1 MNLRKMEGG
10 AGMPPVYVLIKPAS
24 SACNMACRYC
34 FYRDVS
40 DHREHSFEGM
50 LTLQSM
56 EKTIAAAMEFAEGSC
71 TFGFQGGEPTLRGLD
86 FFRQV
91 IQIQKRLCKPGVQIL
106 NSIQTN
112 GLCID
117 EEWAQFLSEHHFLV
131 GLSMDGP
138 GNLHDLNRVDRQGSG
153 TADRVLH
160 TAKLFDKY
168 HVEYNI
174 LCVVTGKNAQ
184 NIGDIYRFFQKNNF
198 EYLQFIPCLEPMDQ
212 VRGKESYHLS
222 VDDYGEFLIHIF
234 DLWFEDLKKGHYVSI
249 RHIDNWIGIL
259 LGQRPEACSM
269 NGRCS
274 IQFVVEG
281 DGSVYPCDFYVT
293 DEWRLGNVS
302 TETFAQMLRSPK
314 AQSFIAAS
322 VPLPEECRTCPILNL
337 CRNGCRRDRLMT
349 SHGTLSKTYYCKA
362 HQRFFT
368 ARRQQILQARSIILQ
383 MRQAYRP
390 Q

>member
-1 MNLRKMEGG
+1 
-10 AGMPPVYVLIKPAS
+10 MPPVHVLIKPAS
-24 SACNMACRYC
+24 SACNMACSYC

-50 LTLQSM
+50 LSLENI
-56 EKTIAAAMEFAEGSC
+56 EKVIAAAMEFAEGSC

-86 FFRQV
+86 FYRQV
-91 IQIQKRLCKPGVQIL
+91 IKIQQRLCKPGVQIF
-106 NSIQTN
+106 NTIQTN
-112 GLCID
+112 GLCIN
-117 EEWAQFLSEHHFLV
+117 EEWAQFLSENHFLV
-131 GLSMDGP
+131 GLSLDGP
-138 GNLHDLNRVDRQGSG
+138 PKLHDRNRIDRQGVC
-153 TADRVLH
+153 TAERVLS
-160 TAKLFDKY
+160 AARLFEQYK
-168 HVEYNI
+168 VEYNI
-174 LCVVTGKNAQ
+174 LCVVTGKNARE
-184 NIGDIYRFFQKNNF
+184 IGDIYRFYKKNHF

-212 VRGKESYHLS
+212 IRGKESYHLS
-222 VDDYGEFLIHIF
+222 VDDYGEFLIRIF
-234 DLWFEDLKKGHYVSI
+234 DLWFEDLKHGHYTSI

-293 DEWRLGNVS
+293 DEWKLGNVNTHS
-302 TETFAQMLRSPK
+302 FAQMLRSPK

-322 VPLPEECRTCPILNL
+322 CALPEECRVCPILNL

-349 SHGTLSKTYYCKA
+349 DQGILGKTFFCKA
-362 HQRFFT
+362 HLRFFT

-383 MRQAYRP
+383 MRQGTYP
-390 Q
+390 TKP

>member
-1 MNLRKMEGG
+1 
-10 AGMPPVYVLIKPAS
+10 MPPVHVLIKPAS

-50 LTLQSM
+50 LTLEDM
-56 EKTIAAAMEFAEGSC
+56 EKTIAAAMEFAAGSC

-91 IQIQKRLCKPGVQIL
+91 VKIQQRLQKPGVRIF

-117 EEWAQFLSEHHFLV
+117 EDWARFLAENHFLV
-131 GLSMDGP
+131 GLSVDGP
-138 GNLHDLNRVDRQGSG
+138 ARLHDANRIDHHGDG
-153 TADRVLH
+153 TAQRVIH
-160 TAKLFDKY
+160 AARLFDQY
-168 HVEYNI
+168 HVEYNV
-174 LCVVTGKNAQ
+174 LCVVTGQNARQ
-184 NIGDIYRFFQKNNF
+184 IGDIYRFFRKNNF
-198 EYLQFIPCLEPMDQ
+198 DYLQFIPCLEPMDQ
-212 VRGKESYHLS
+212 TRGKEKYHLS
-222 VDDYGEFLIHIF
+222 VDDYGEFLIKLF

-249 RHIDNWIGIL
+249 RHLDNWIGIL

-293 DEWRLGNVS
+293 DEWKLGNVN
-302 TETFAQMLRSPK
+302 TDTFAALYRSPK
-314 AQSFIAAS
+314 AQAFIGAS
-322 VPLPEECRTCPILNL
+322 VVLPEDCRNCPILNL

-349 SHGTLSKTYYCKA
+349 DAGILGKTFFCKA
-362 HQRFFT
+362 HLRFFN

-383 MRQAYRP
+383 MRQSYRP